1 MGARR
6 EGREFALQV
15 LYSLDVNSVNART
28 GLAHFWEL
36 QRAPQGIREFTEKL
50 VSGVT
55 DNRVQI
61 DGMIE
66 QKSKN
71 WSLGRMSKV
80 DINILRLSV
89 YELLYCQDI
98 PVNVTINEAIEIAKK
113 FGTEESPAFV
123 NGILDE
129 IAAAVPEKIVS

>member
-15 LYSLDVNSVNART
+15 LYSLDVNPVNART
-28 GLAHFWEL
+28 GMALFWAE
-36 QRAPQGIREFTEKL
+36 QRAPQGIREFAEKL
-50 VSGVT
+50 VLGVAEH
-55 DNRVQI
+55 RAQI

>member
-15 LYSLDVNSVNART
+15 LYSLDVNPLSIGTA
-28 GLAHFWEL
+28 LALFWEE
-36 QRAPQGIREFTEKL
+36 QRAPKGIREFAEIL
-50 VSGVT
+50 VMGVA
-55 DNRVQI
+55 DHRAQI

-89 YELLYCQDI
+89 YELLYCTDI

-129 IAAAVPEKIVS
+129 IATAVPEKIVP

>member
-6 EGREFALQV
+6 EGREFALQI
-15 LYSLDVNSVNART
+15 LYSLDVNPVGVRV
-28 GLAHFWEL
+28 GLSHFWEG
-36 QRAPQGIREFTEKL
+36 QKAPQGIREFAEKL
-50 VSGVT
+50 VTGVA
-55 DNRVQI
+55 DNRSQI

-80 DINILRLSV
+80 DVNILRLSV

-113 FGTEESPAFV
+113 FGTEETPAFV

-129 IAAAVPEKIVS
+129 IAAALPEKVVS

>member
-1 MGARR
+1 VGARR

-15 LYSLDVNSVNART
+15 LYSLDVNPVSART
-28 GLAHFWEL
+28 GLALFWEE

-50 VSGVT
+50 VTGVA
-55 DNRVQI
+55 DNRAQI
-61 DGMIE
+61 DGIIE

>member
-6 EGREFALQV
+6 EGRELALQA
-15 LYSLDVNSVNART
+15 LYALDVNPLDVRT
-28 GLAHFWEL
+28 GLNLFWEG
-36 QRAPQGIREFTEKL
+36 QRAPHGIREFAEML
-50 VSGVT
+50 VFGVAEQR
-55 DNRVQI
+55 DRI
-61 DGMIE
+61 DALIA

-71 WSLGRMSKV
+71 WSLTRMSKV

-89 YELLYCQDI
+89 YELLYCNDI
-98 PVNVTINEAIEIAKK
+98 PVNVTMNEAIEIAKK

-129 IAAAVPEKIVS
+129 IAAAVPEKTVS

>member
-1 MGARR
+1 VGARR

-15 LYSLDVNSVNART
+15 LYSLDVNPVNART
-28 GLAHFWEL
+28 GMALFWAE
-36 QRAPQGIREFTEKL
+36 QRAPQGIREFAEKL
-50 VSGVT
+50 VLGVAEH
-55 DNRVQI
+55 RAQI